1 MRLALGGSVAALI
14 SLLGIDPEEFTWQN
28 LGLCV
33 GTDKPTHFYEDYE
46 SDVEVALQVDQM
58 CLSCPVMAACAK
70 AGMENGET
78 GVWGGIYWN
87 GSGKPDKARNA
98 HKTDAVWAEIR

>member
-1 MRLALGGSVAALI
+1 MATLI
-14 SLLGIDPEEFTWQN
+14 ELLGIDPDDFIWQD
-28 LGLCV
+28 LALCENAE
-33 GTDKPTHFYEDYE
+33 KPSNYYEDYE
-46 SDVEVALQVDQM
+46 SDTEVARQVDEM

-70 AGMENGET
+70 QGQSGEH

-98 HKTDAVWAEIR
+98 HKTDAVWAEIHQRLAE